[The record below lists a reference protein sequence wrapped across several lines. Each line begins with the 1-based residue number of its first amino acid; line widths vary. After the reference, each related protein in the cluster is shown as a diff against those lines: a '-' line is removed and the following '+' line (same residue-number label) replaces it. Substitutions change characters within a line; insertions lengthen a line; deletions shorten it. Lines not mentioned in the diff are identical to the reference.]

1 MVNAGEYVSRSQTGN
16 SILYDA
22 QGNVMEAAGERKI
35 EVELQGETDTSSKVP
50 VLFREQVH
58 VGPVSNPILC
68 YGRLLENDWDI
79 TKVDGS
85 PFLRHQTGVQVPV
98 YYKGRSL
105 VICGKIR
112 SIEKVDVGAD
122 SVRAIKIENPPDK
135 FKECPLGWSSVGDM
149 RVCHSMQKVYVN
161 PSDDLQASQLSYR
174 TTLLKFEDGWRLV
187 ELCEDWLNV
196 SGRNM
201 VQTISWKYRECLTVM
216 TRSPVSLEGLGLC
229 LSMSSTSALNLESP
243 SMPASEPASLT
254 NVPGALCFRFL

>member
-1 MVNAGEYVSRSQTGN
+1 MVRSGQ
-16 SILYDA
+16 L
-22 QGNVMEAAGERKI
+22 K
-35 EVELQGETDTSSKVP
+35 
-50 VLFREQVH
+50 
-58 VGPVSNPILC
+58 
-68 YGRLLENDWDI
+68 
-79 TKVDGS
+79 
-85 PFLRHQTGVQVPV
+85 
-98 YYKGRSL
+98 
-105 VICGKIR
+105 
-112 SIEKVDVGAD
+112 KVDVGAD

-161 PSDDLQASQLSYR
+161 PSDDFQASQLSYR

-229 LSMSSTSALNLESP
+229 LSMSSTSA
-243 SMPASEPASLT
+243 
-254 NVPGALCFRFL
+254 